1 MTLEAAVL
9 TDRFAAAMAEA
20 EKLIVEAAHIQTDQD
35 LLEGLEY
42 LAGGI
47 RASMQFAFAYERDFP
62 YFSQSTGPYMK
73 MGLDNPDTL
82 YYSADIRDN
91 AEYVVTGTRGSA
103 ADLNFQVMA
112 GHHAPNTVPD
122 SPPAF
127 DDRAI
132 EIGADGTYEV
142 RFGPAK
148 PDVGPNYVTLPA
160 GMTTLVVREVFSDW
174 ATEQPGRIRIQRA
187 DRTGLAPTPK
197 STAQLE
203 KAFEVAATMLINR
216 IKTFLVF
223 PEMFYLSRPANTMWE
238 PRLTPGGLT
247 SQFSSAGHYELD
259 DNQALI
265 VTVPASD
272 APYQGMQLGSM
283 WYVSLDYIN
292 HQTSLTTSQ
301 ARVDPDGKIRFVVA
315 ERNPGLVNWL
325 ECTGHRKGYLQ
336 IRWQRLSRELT
347 VQDGPGVELVSFN
360 ELPERLPYYAE
371 AQLSPREWSQRIAIR
386 QVAVAN
392 RMLS

>member
-1 MTLEAAVL
+1 MF
-9 TDRFAAAMAEA
+9 TDRFASAMAEA
-20 EKLIVEAAHIQTDQD
+20 ERLIVEAPHIRTEHD

-73 MGLDNPDTL
+73 MGLDNPDAL
-82 YYSADIRDN
+82 YFSANIHDD
-91 AEYVVTGTRGSA
+91 AEYVVSGTRGSA

-112 GHHAPNTVPD
+112 GHHAPNTVPV

-132 EIGADGTYEV
+132 EIATDGTYEV
-142 RFGPAK
+142 RFGPAS
-148 PDVGPNYVTLPA
+148 PGAEANYVTLPA
-160 GMTTLVVREVFSDW
+160 GTTTLVVREVFSDW
-174 ATEQPGRIRIQRA
+174 EHEQPGRLRIQRA
-187 DRTGLAPTPK
+187 DRIGTSPTSK
-197 STAQLE
+197 TKAQME
-203 KAFEVAATMLINR
+203 KAFEVAAKMLLNR
-216 IKTFLVF
+216 IRTFLAF
-223 PEMFYLSRPANTMWE
+223 PETFYLSRPANTMWE

-247 SQFSSAGHYELD
+247 SQFSSAGHYDLSD
-259 DNQALI
+259 DQALI

-283 WYVSLDYIN
+283 WYVSLDYLN

-325 ECTGHRKGYLQ
+325 ECTGHREGYLQ
-336 IRWQRLSRELT
+336 IRWQRLSRKLT
-347 VQDGPGVELVSFN
+347 AHDGPEVEVVTFD
-360 ELPERLPYYAE
+360 ELSERLPHYAE
-371 AQLSPREWSQRIAIR
+371 AQITPQEWSERIAVR
-386 QVAVAN
+386 QAAVAN

>member
-148 PDVGPNYVTLPA
+148 PDAGPNYVTLPA
-160 GMTTLVVREVFSDW
+160 GTTTLVVREVFSDW

>member
-1 MTLEAAVL
+1 ML

-20 EKLIVEAAHIQTDQD
+20 EKLIVDAPHIHSEQD
-35 LLEGLEY
+35 LLEGYEY

-47 RASMQFAFAYERDFP
+47 RAAMQFAFAFERDFP

-82 YYSADIRDN
+82 YYSADIRDD
-91 AEYVVTGTRGSA
+91 AEYVVTGTRGST
-103 ADLNFQVMA
+103 ADLSFQVMA
-112 GHHAPNTVPD
+112 GHHAPGAVPD

-132 EIGADGTYEV
+132 EIGADGSYEV
-142 RFGPAK
+142 RFGPATA
-148 PDVGPNYVTLPA
+148 DGGANYFVLPA
-160 GMTTLVVREVFSDW
+160 GTTTLVVREVFSDW
-174 ATEQPGRIRIQRA
+174 AIERPGRIRIQRT
-187 DRTGLAPTPK
+187 DCIGSAPAPK
-197 STAQLE
+197 TTAQLE
-203 KAFEVAATMLINR
+203 KRFEVAAKMLTNR
-216 IKTFLVF
+216 IQTFLVF
-223 PEMFYLSRPANTMWE
+223 PESFYLSRPVNTMWE

-259 DNQALI
+259 DDQALI

-272 APYQGMQLGSM
+272 APYQGMQLGSR
-283 WYVSLDYIN
+283 WYISLDYIN

-301 ARVDPDGKIRFVVA
+301 ARIDPDGKIRFIVA

-325 ECTGHRKGYLQ
+325 EGTGHRHGYLQ
-336 IRWQRLSRELT
+336 IRWQRVSRELT
-347 VQDGPGVELVSFN
+347 ALDGPEVELVRFD
-360 ELPERLPYYAE
+360 ELPERLPHYAA
-371 AQLSPREWSQRIAIR
+371 AQVSPQEWARRIAAR
-386 QVAVAN
+386 QAAVAD

>member
-1 MTLEAAVL
+1 
-9 TDRFAAAMAEA
+9 
-20 EKLIVEAAHIQTDQD
+20 
-35 LLEGLEY
+35 
-42 LAGGI
+42 
-47 RASMQFAFAYERDFP
+47 
-62 YFSQSTGPYMK
+62 
-73 MGLDNPDTL
+73 
-82 YYSADIRDN
+82 
-91 AEYVVTGTRGSA
+91 
-103 ADLNFQVMA
+103 
-112 GHHAPNTVPD
+112 
-122 SPPAF
+122 
-127 DDRAI
+127 
-132 EIGADGTYEV
+132 
-142 RFGPAK
+142 
-148 PDVGPNYVTLPA
+148 
-160 GMTTLVVREVFSDW
+160 
-174 ATEQPGRIRIQRA
+174 
-187 DRTGLAPTPK
+187 
-197 STAQLE
+197 
-203 KAFEVAATMLINR
+203 
-216 IKTFLVF
+216 
-223 PEMFYLSRPANTMWE
+223 MWE

-360 ELPERLPYYAE
+360 ELPERLPHYAE

-386 QVAVAN
+386 QAAVAN